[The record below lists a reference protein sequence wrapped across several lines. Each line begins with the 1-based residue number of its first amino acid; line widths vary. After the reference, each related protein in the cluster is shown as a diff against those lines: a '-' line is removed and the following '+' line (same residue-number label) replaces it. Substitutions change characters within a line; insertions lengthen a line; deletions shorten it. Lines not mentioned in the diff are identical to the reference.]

1 MKKIYIICFLHLLFI
16 SFANN
21 QTKND
26 FLDKAK
32 PQDFSVA
39 GMTITLTDSFK
50 ESNYDGFTQCYESTD
65 VAVFILKEAFSLVHG
80 LEEYTVEN
88 YANQILTNN
97 SESTFDLK
105 KEDSFLY
112 FSHIESIDGK
122 DCYYMTTLHQGI
134 DAFWRIAF
142 FAPVTN
148 ENKLHDQFIDW
159 AKTVKFNDKVEP
171 RNFSGAGMTITLT
184 DRFKEF
190 NYEGFTQC
198 YDSKDVQVFI
208 RKETFSMIPGLKE
221 YTVENYANLVL
232 TANSRSASDLKN
244 EGGILYFSYIAQGS
258 DGRDYYYMTTLHQ
271 GIDAF
276 WMINFATIMTNEN
289 KLHDQFIDW
298 AKTVKFNDKVEH
310 RDFSV
315 DDMTITLTENF
326 KESNYTSFTQCY
338 ESTDVAVFI
347 LKETFSMIPG
357 LKEYT
362 VENYAN
368 LVLTANSRSAS
379 DLKNEDGILYFSYIA
394 QGSDGRDYYYIST
407 LHQGIDAFWL
417 ITFTTLVTNES
428 KLHDQFIDWA
438 KTVKFN
444 NKVGSRN
451 L

>member
-50 ESNYDGFTQCYESTD
+50 ESNYDG
-65 VAVFILKEAFSLVHG
+65 
-80 LEEYTVEN
+80 
-88 YANQILTNN
+88 
-97 SESTFDLK
+97 
-105 KEDSFLY
+105 
-112 FSHIESIDGK
+112 
-122 DCYYMTTLHQGI
+122 
-134 DAFWRIAF
+134 
-142 FAPVTN
+142 
-148 ENKLHDQFIDW
+148 
-159 AKTVKFNDKVEP
+159 
-171 RNFSGAGMTITLT
+171 
-184 DRFKEF
+184 
-190 NYEGFTQC
+190 
-198 YDSKDVQVFI
+198 
-208 RKETFSMIPGLKE
+208 
-221 YTVENYANLVL
+221 
-232 TANSRSASDLKN
+232 
-244 EGGILYFSYIAQGS
+244 
-258 DGRDYYYMTTLHQ
+258 
-271 GIDAF
+271 
-276 WMINFATIMTNEN
+276 
-289 KLHDQFIDW
+289 
-298 AKTVKFNDKVEH
+298 
-310 RDFSV
+310 
-315 DDMTITLTENF
+315 
-326 KESNYTSFTQCY
+326 FTQCY